1 VVRFG
6 VEVEKETASAAA
18 LLEVG
23 RLVLMPG

>member
-6 VEVEKETASAAA
+6 VEVEKETGSAAV